1 MVKKLLIFLGCCI
14 VIYSVYYDLT
24 YGTMPIATPAAV
36 DKTNKTYYNIKVEPG
51 DTVIS
56 LIEEKEGTLP
66 VPIEQIIEDFRSLNN
81 GLNPE
86 EIKIGQT
93 YRLKDY

>member
-1 MVKKLLIFLGCCI
+1 MVKKLLILLGCCI

-24 YGTMPIATPAAV
+24 YGTIPEVTQVTPATV
-36 DKTNKTYYNIKVEPG
+36 DKTNETYYNIKVEPG

-81 GLNPE
+81 
-86 EIKIGQT
+86 
-93 YRLKDY
+93 

>member
-24 YGTMPIATPAAV
+24 YGTLPKATPAAV
-36 DKTNKTYYNIKVEPG
+36 DKTNETYYNIKVEPG

-66 VPIEQIIEDFRSLNN
+66 VPIEQIIKDFRTLNN
-81 GLNPE
+81 GLSPE

-93 YRLKDY
+93 YKLKNY